1 MNKINLLITGS
12 WSCAENYIDEIKKIG
27 HSVVF
32 MKYESDDLPCPCE
45 WVEGVVCNGLFLSH
59 PIEHFKNL
67 KYIQLTSAGYD
78 RVPMEYVKKHNI
90 EIHNAAGV
98 YSVPMAEFAICGV
111 LELYKQSRFFYRNQ
125 KENKWEKHRG
135 LLELCGKQAAI
146 IGCGNVGTECAK
158 RFSAF
163 GCNVIGADLFP
174 REDKAYNKI
183 VNIELL
189 DDVISNADIVVLTL
203 PLTNR
208 TRHLINEERLNKLK
222 NTAVLVNISRGA
234 VIDTDALLRH
244 LPNIG
249 GAVLDVFE
257 EEPLSENS
265 LLWSMENVILT
276 PHNSFVGD
284 GNQKRLADLVMK
296 NLI

>member
-1 MNKINLLITGS
+1 MNILLTGA
-12 WSCAENYIDEIKKIG
+12 WNDAENYKPKLEGMGHNTAFLKQEKDE
-27 HSVVF
+27 
-32 MKYESDDLPCPCE
+32 LPCSYD
-45 WVEGVVCNGLFLSH
+45 WVEGVVCNGLFLFH

-78 RVPMEYVKKHNI
+78 RVPMEYIKKHNI

-111 LELYKQSRFFYRNQ
+111 LELYKQSRFFYQNQ

-135 LLELCGKQAAI
+135 LLELCGKEAAI

-174 REDKAYNKI
+174 REDKSYNKI
-183 VNIELL
+183 VNIDLL

-203 PLTNR
+203 PLADR
-208 TRHLINEERLNKLK
+208 TQHLINEERLNKLK

-234 VIDTDALLRH
+234 VIDTDALLRC

-265 LLWSMENVILT
+265 LLWNMENVILT

-284 GNQKRLADLVMK
+284 GNQKRLADCIIS
-296 NLI
+296 NL

>member
-27 HSVVF
+27 HNVVF
-32 MKYESDDLPCPCE
+32 MKYESDDLPCHCE

-98 YSVPMAEFAICGV
+98 YSVPMAEFAICSV

-163 GCNVIGADLFP
+163 GCDVIGADLFP
-174 REDKAYNKI
+174 REDKAYDKI

-208 TRHLINEERLNKLK
+208 TRHLINEERLNKFK

-284 GNQKRLADLVMK
+284 GNKKRLADLVMK

>member
-1 MNKINLLITGS
+1 MSITDWARG
-12 WSCAENYIDEIKKIG
+12 A
-27 HSVVF
+27 
-32 MKYESDDLPCPCE
+32 
-45 WVEGVVCNGLFLSH
+45 LFY
-59 PIEHFKNL
+59 PE
-67 KYIQLTSAGYD
+67 A
-78 RVPMEYVKKHNI
+78 
-90 EIHNAAGV
+90 
-98 YSVPMAEFAICGV
+98 FA
-111 LELYKQSRFFYRNQ
+111 
-125 KENKWEKHRG
+125 
-135 LLELCGKQAAI
+135 
-146 IGCGNVGTECAK
+146 
-158 RFSAF
+158 
-163 GCNVIGADLFP
+163 
-174 REDKAYNKI
+174 
-183 VNIELL
+183 IELL

-208 TRHLINEERLNKLK
+208 TRHLINEERLNKFK

-284 GNQKRLADLVMK
+284 GNKKRLADLVMK

>member
-125 KENKWEKHRG
+125 KENKWEKHRE

-163 GCNVIGADLFP
+163 DCNVIGADLFP

>member
-32 MKYESDDLPCPCE
+32 MKYENDDLPCPCE

-98 YSVPMAEFAICGV
+98 YSVPMAELAICGV

-125 KENKWEKHRG
+125 KESKWEKHRG

-146 IGCGNVGTECAK
+146 IGCGNIGTECAK

-163 GCNVIGADLFP
+163 GCDVIGADLFP
-174 REDKAYNKI
+174 REDKFYNKI
-183 VNIELL
+183 VNIDLL

-203 PLTNR
+203 PLTDR

-234 VIDTDALLRH
+234 VIDTDALLRY

-284 GNQKRLADLVMK
+284 GNQKRLADCIIS
-296 NLI
+296 NL

>member
-12 WSCAENYIDEIKKIG
+12 WSCAEHYIDEIKKIG
-27 HSVVF
+27 NSVVF
-32 MKYESDDLPCPCE
+32 MKNESDDLPCSYE
-45 WVEGVVCNGLFLSH
+45 WVEGVVSNGLFLSH
-59 PIEHFKNL
+59 PIEYFKNL

-78 RVPMEYVKKHNI
+78 RVPMEYIKKHNI

-111 LELYKQSRFFYRNQ
+111 LELYKQSRFFYQNQ
-125 KENKWEKHRG
+125 KESKWEKHRE
-135 LLELCGKQAAI
+135 LLELCGKTVAI

-174 REDKAYNKI
+174 REDKSYNKI
-183 VNIELL
+183 VNIDLL

-203 PLTNR
+203 PLTDR
-208 TRHLINEERLNKLK
+208 TQHLINEERLNKLK

-234 VIDTDALLRH
+234 VIDTDALLRC

-265 LLWSMENVILT
+265 LLWNMENVILT

-284 GNQKRLADLVMK
+284 GNQKRLADCIIS
-296 NLI
+296 NL